1 MAEKSM
7 GESPLSTKGKSAMYY
22 ADQGFPVFPC
32 KPGRKDPLTTHG
44 FHDASTNAAQ
54 IERWWNANPEANVA
68 IPTAG
73 LVVIDVDGPA
83 NEWPNDRALEEQLGQ
98 TGCPINI
105 TPRGGRH
112 LIFLQ
117 PEGVEWKNTTSKLAP
132 SVDTRATGGYILVPP
147 SVVDSKRYRW
157 ADTFE
162 MDGTPDEL
170 PLPPDWLIDELHKAS
185 SSRLPAATTTE
196 GDGATNDILLH
207 FRNDTLASLGGTM
220 RRVGM
225 GAEEILAALHTAN
238 RNRCKPPLDDKE
250 VVKIAMSVSRYDPS
264 LVAVAGAENHW
275 AQMGGVDRVLANSSS
290 PVERVKREEAP
301 PIPDELLSIPG
312 FVNDVAD
319 YTMSTA
325 PYPNRVMAF
334 AGALGLLSFLTAR
347 KVRDQGDNRTSLYIL
362 ALAHSAAGK
371 DWPRKINTRILHE
384 IGLADRIGDRFASG
398 EGLQDSLY
406 ISPSMLYQ
414 TDEIDSLLIQVNKS
428 RDGRMES
435 VMSTLLTMYSSSNTV
450 FPMRRRAGDDAPR
463 VIDQPG
469 LTILGTAIP
478 NHYYEALS
486 ERMLTNGFFAR
497 MLILE
502 NAKRGEGQEPIIN
515 DIPHH
520 IIKVAHFWSEYRPG
534 DGNLEDWHPVPQIVK
549 RTDEATELLIAGR
562 QEADR
567 QYSAAERRG
576 DAVGTT
582 VWGRYSEQTRKLA
595 LIYAASVNHNQPMI
609 TLEAVEWA
617 STFMKVQCTRM
628 LWMATQHVSDN
639 PFHASC
645 LRAMKKIREAKDGQ
659 IDHSVLLKRMKT
671 DSKTLSAITQTLVQQ
686 GDLDIVPME
695 TGGRPK
701 ITYVAL

>member
-1 MAEKSM
+1 MAEKST
-7 GESPLSTKGKSAMYY
+7 GESPLSTKGQAAIYY
-22 ADQGFPVFPC
+22 ADMGYPVFPC

-54 IERWWNANPEANVA
+54 VERWWNANPEANVA

-73 LVVIDVDGPA
+73 LIVIDVDGPDNA
-83 NEWPNDRALEEQLGQ
+83 WPNDRELEEQLGR

-112 LIFLQ
+112 LVFLQ
-117 PEGVEWKNTTSKLAP
+117 PKGVEWKNTTSKLAP
-132 SVDTRATGGYILVPP
+132 SVDTRASGGYILVPP
-147 SVVDSKRYRW
+147 SVVDSKRYKW

-162 MDGTPDEL
+162 MDGPPDQL
-170 PLPPDWLIDELHKAS
+170 PLPPDWLVEELKKVAKPNLSSAS
-185 SSRLPAATTTE
+185 SGAAPLVP
-196 GDGATNDILLH
+196 NDINIH
-207 FRNDTLASLGGTM
+207 YRNDTLASLGGTM

-225 GAEEILAALHTAN
+225 GTEEILAALHTAN
-238 RNRCKPPLDDKE
+238 RKRCKPPLDDKE
-250 VVKIAMSVSRYDPS
+250 VVKIAMSVSRYEPS
-264 LVAVAGAENHW
+264 LVAVASVENHW
-275 AQMGGVDRVLANSSS
+275 GQMGGVAKGGANLPS
-290 PVERVKREEAP
+290 PVETVKPEEAP

-312 FVNDVAD
+312 FVNDVAN

-347 KVRDQGDNRTSLYIL
+347 KIRDQGDNRTNLYIL

-371 DWPRKINTRILHE
+371 DWPRKINTRILHQ

-398 EGLQDSLY
+398 EGLQDSLF

-515 DIPHH
+515 DIPPH
-520 IIKVAHFWSEYRPG
+520 IIDVAKFWHGYRPG
-534 DGNLEDWHPVPQIVK
+534 DGNLEDWHPYPQIIE
-549 RTDEATELLIAGR
+549 RTDEASSLLIEGR
-562 QEADR
+562 KEADR
-567 QYSAAERRG
+567 MYAAAEKRG
-576 DAVGTT
+576 DTVGTT
-582 VWGRYSEQTRKLA
+582 VWGRYSEQVRKLA
-595 LIYAASVNHNQPMI
+595 LIYAASVNHERPVI
-609 TLEAVEWA
+609 TIDAVEWA
-617 STFMKVQCTRM
+617 SLFMRVQCTRM

-645 LRAMKKIREAKDGQ
+645 LRAMKRIREAKGGQ

-686 GDLDIVPME
+686 GDLDIVPQE

-701 ITYVAL
+701 IIYVAL